1 VDCLGPFQKQLQAG
15 AKQSM
20 IFQGTDQ
27 GPFQLNKKLQTP
39 EQQSAR
45 KQDKETGN
53 INQREARSKKEL
65 LEKLKAETG
74 EDFGATYRR
83 LEELKEICKQKN
95 ISTKVFIKEKESGW
109 LAKPKGLFQ
118 VLWERGWIDESNLSQ
133 YVKDKRREWLDK
145 DNNVKEEH
153 MEAYKKYSLR
163 YLLSECP
170 DFKYEKSAMEKLCM
184 DLSLQNNRKFDILV
198 TPKYHCELAGDGIE
212 CGWGYSKKTYRR
224 YPLKAKR
231 TKKQFEEKVKD
242 SLKSVSVQTMRRFSA
257 RARRYML
264 TYQLYDNQADYADF
278 ESAGLSFAQIEKHV
292 NSTLKTHQNAF
303 DQQKGYISQVWR
315 ESQQKH

>member
-1 VDCLGPFQKQLQAG
+1 
-15 AKQSM
+15 
-20 IFQGTDQ
+20 
-27 GPFQLNKKLQTP
+27 
-39 EQQSAR
+39 
-45 KQDKETGN
+45 
-53 INQREARSKKEL
+53 
-65 LEKLKAETG
+65 
-74 EDFGATYRR
+74 
-83 LEELKEICKQKN
+83 
-95 ISTKVFIKEKESGW
+95 
-109 LAKPKGLFQ
+109 
-118 VLWERGWIDESNLSQ
+118 
-133 YVKDKRREWLDK
+133 
-145 DNNVKEEH
+145 
-153 MEAYKKYSLR
+153 
-163 YLLSECP
+163 
-170 DFKYEKSAMEKLCM
+170 M